1 MVRLAKEQTKSQNN
15 IPEAT
20 ITARSKFVIP
30 LMRKGV
36 MLALTQY
43 EEYVEEIAAY
53 YISDGYFRI
62 FFNAA
67 TTEVAN
73 SGNEVPPAT
82 KVNPIIDSLTPRF
95 RAMPLAPSTNHCP
108 PNMSPHNPP
117 TMYKTDFHTGN
128 VLISSV
134 SSLFS
139 AFVGSNGKR
148 IAKKITKKQSN
159 NKPSVML
166 SVFASALSNNISLAQ

>member
-1 MVRLAKEQTKSQNN
+1 MLPSIRVMVRLAKNKPKSQSN

-36 MLALTQY
+36 MLALQPNTKNMLKRLLP
-43 EEYVEEIAAY
+43 ITFPMA
-53 YISDGYFRI
+53 ISGF

-139 AFVGSNGKR
+139 PLLLEAMANV
-148 IAKKITKKQSN
+148 
-159 NKPSVML
+159 
-166 SVFASALSNNISLAQ
+166 